1 MLQQIYLMFVYFFY
15 KKIEELFF
23 YKLDCNV
30 FIDNRIDIII
40 RI

>member
-23 YKLDCNV
+23 YELDCKV
-30 FIDNRIDIII
+30 FIDNGIDIII